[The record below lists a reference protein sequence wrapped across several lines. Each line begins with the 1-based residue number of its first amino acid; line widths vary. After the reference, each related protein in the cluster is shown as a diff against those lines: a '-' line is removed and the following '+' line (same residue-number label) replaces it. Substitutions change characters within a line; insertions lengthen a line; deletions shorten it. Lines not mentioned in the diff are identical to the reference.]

1 MPQTRDNSNATA
13 GEGVVKPW
21 YIHMMVYYSAH
32 ADICSHTDQSQEHHA
47 RRKKSNSKG
56 YILHDSIHMAILEK
70 VKPQGQKSVSGCL
83 SGRDTGE
90 GRKKTIKE
98 HE

>member
-1 MPQTRDNSNATA
+1 
-13 GEGVVKPW
+13 
-21 YIHMMVYYSAH
+21 MMVYYSAH

-98 HE
+98 HEWTLRDEGNSPHLGWGDNYTTW